1 MDTYLSLF
9 VFFKQKTAYEMRIS
23 DWSSDVCSSDLE
35 VDLRIR
41 PDPAVVDLQA
51 EADSIDM
58 AIRFGQDGFPGL
70 AATPFMHETVFAVAS
85 PELLAKG
92 QPLRRPRDLCH
103 HTLLHSDSV
112 HLAVNSLG
120 RWAVWLALLHVP
132 GGNANAG
139 PTYPS

>member
-58 AIRFGQDGFPGL
+58 AIRFGQEGFPGL

-92 QPLRRPRDLCH
+92 PPLRHPRDLAQ

-112 HLAVNSLG
+112 HLEVNSIDRKSTRLNSS
-120 RWAVWLALLHVP
+120 H
-132 GGNANAG
+132 
-139 PTYPS
+139 